1 MNNRG
6 PLLTLSAVV
15 VLAMVLFGVN
25 MASTGDTVTQGQPGY
40 GTTTATPTAGASVTI
55 APGRPASPAASGPAT
70 GPDQPAP
77 APAVQGTYAGR
88 TAGNEATVA
97 IAAKGGRA
105 VGYLCDGKR
114 VEAWL
119 RGTVTG
125 RRLVLQGRGGSL
137 TGTLQGGAVFG
148 TIELGGRSWPYSAQP
163 AERPAGLY
171 RADAAVRGVQ
181 RRIGW
186 IVLQDGRQVGVESDG
201 TTTSAAPP
209 LNPDRRETSV
219 DGVRVRAE
227 SVDGDEQFGS

>member
-15 VLAMVLFGVN
+15 VLALVLFGVN
-25 MASTGDTVTQGQPGY
+25 MASTGDTVTQGQPRY
-40 GTTTATPTAGASVTI
+40 GTTTGSPATTTPPPPTAATTPTQT
-55 APGRPASPAASGPAT
+55 AT
-70 GPDQPAP
+70 EREAP
-77 APAVQGTYAGR
+77 ALKGTYAGR

-105 VGYLCDGKR
+105 VAYLCDGKR

-125 RRLVLQGRGGSL
+125 RRLVLRGRGGSL
-137 TGTLQGGAVFG
+137 TGALQSGAIFG
-148 TIELGGRSWPYSAQP
+148 TIELGGRKWPYSAQP

-209 LNPDRRETSV
+209 LNPDRREASV